1 MEITKT
7 RAARTADPRT
17 GRRRRALIHSLHT
30 ASCARNASTRTRSH
44 GSGMTKTTIAA
55 ALASLLAGC
64 MMTEATM
71 SSRTYLAPEQSG
83 GVTAH
88 NVIDTARE
96 VTRLFEVRGFQLMD
110 QHPNA
115 PNGELV
121 LEYAKSNRAL
131 AATKDGSQV
140 IGSSD
145 VGSVFFVWVT
155 PTDSGARV
163 AMIGKPT
170 LAGVQPCTKDDVQ
183 LPCQTVSANPT
194 FVSTYMS
201 GKDEADV
208 VHGVLAELSLEGYVT
223 GPVPAGTPPPVYTIA
238 PSVLRKEAHDRC
250 VAQRKQAMANAEGV
264 PDLDKRAELLAE
276 IKGCP

>member
-1 MEITKT
+1 
-7 RAARTADPRT
+7 
-17 GRRRRALIHSLHT
+17 
-30 ASCARNASTRTRSH
+30 
-44 GSGMTKTTIAA
+44 MTKTTIAA
-55 ALASLLAGC
+55 VLASLLAGC
-64 MMTEATM
+64 MTEAATM

-88 NVIDTARE
+88 DVTDTARE

-131 AATKDGSQV
+131 AATKDDSQV

-223 GPVPAGTPPPVYTIA
+223 GPVPAGTPPPV
-238 PSVLRKEAHDRC
+238 
-250 VAQRKQAMANAEGV
+250 
-264 PDLDKRAELLAE
+264 
-276 IKGCP
+276 